1 MSDLRSLRLWSALAA
16 LVLLLGVPLM
26 AAAEL
31 RDPLKPPAPEQPA
44 AAATTQVDP
53 ADWRLASTLVAEGRR
68 VAVINGRVV
77 GPGQTVDGARV
88 VSVGRGEAHLRVGD
102 QRFTIRS
109 STPSIRTTRGEEPA
123 S

>member
-16 LVLLLGVPLM
+16 LVLLLGLPLM

-31 RDPLKPPAPEQPA
+31 RDPLKPPAPKQP

-53 ADWRLASTLVAEGRR
+53 ADWRLASTLVSEGRR